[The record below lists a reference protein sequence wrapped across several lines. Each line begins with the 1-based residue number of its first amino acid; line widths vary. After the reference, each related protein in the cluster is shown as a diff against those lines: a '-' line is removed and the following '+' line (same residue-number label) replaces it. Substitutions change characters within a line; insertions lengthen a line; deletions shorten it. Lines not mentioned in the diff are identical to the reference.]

1 MRQILYFLFVIS
13 FFIFFTLSTYAK
25 DNIKVVD
32 GDTIHIGKLKYRFS
46 GIDAPEMKQLCNKDG
61 KEVLCGVLAKNALI
75 EKINNSP
82 VTCKIEEVD
91 RYKRLVAECF
101 VGEESLSKF
110 LVKNGYAVAYRRYS
124 MKFVDDENYAK
135 ENKLGLWSMAFE
147 YPWDYRAKARAK

>member
-1 MRQILYFLFVIS
+1 
-13 FFIFFTLSTYAK
+13 
-25 DNIKVVD
+25 
-32 GDTIHIGKLKYRFS
+32 
-46 GIDAPEMKQLCNKDG
+46 MKQLCNKDG
-61 KEVLCGVLAKNALI
+61 KEVFCGVLAKNALI

-124 MKFVDDENYAK
+124 MKFVEDENYAK
-135 ENKLGLWSMAFE
+135 ENKLGLWSMTFQ
-147 YPWDYRAKARAK
+147 YPWNYRAKARAK

>member
-1 MRQILYFLFVIS
+1 MKKLTFIVAIFVLFNAIILR
-13 FFIFFTLSTYAK
+13 ADEK
-25 DNIKVVD
+25 IKVID

-101 VGEESLSKF
+101 VREESLSKF

-124 MKFVDDENYAK
+124 MKFVEDENYAK
-135 ENKLGLWSMAFE
+135 EHKLGLWSMTFE
-147 YPWDYRAKARAK
+147 YPWDYRTKARAK

>member
-1 MRQILYFLFVIS
+1 MKRLASIATFLLLLCFHSFAEEQVKVI
-13 FFIFFTLSTYAK
+13 
-25 DNIKVVD
+25 D

-46 GIDAPEMKQLCNKDG
+46 GIDAPEMKQLCNKGG
-61 KEVLCGVLAKNALI
+61 KEVLCGLLAKNALI
-75 EKINNSP
+75 DKINNSP

-101 VGEESLSKF
+101 VREESLSKF
-110 LVKNGYAVAYRRYS
+110 LVKNGYALAYRRYS

-135 ENKLGLWSMAFE
+135 ENKLGLWSMTFE

>member
-13 FFIFFTLSTYAK
+13 FFIFSILSAHAK
-25 DNIKVVD
+25 DNVKVID

-46 GIDAPEMKQLCNKDG
+46 GIDAPETKQLCKKNG
-61 KEVLCGVLAKNALI
+61 KEILCGVLAKNVLI

-82 VTCKIEEVD
+82 VTCKIEEID

-101 VGEESLSKF
+101 VREESLSKF

-124 MKFVDDENYAK
+124 MKFVEDENCAK
-135 ENKLGLWSMAFE
+135 ENKLGLWSMTFE